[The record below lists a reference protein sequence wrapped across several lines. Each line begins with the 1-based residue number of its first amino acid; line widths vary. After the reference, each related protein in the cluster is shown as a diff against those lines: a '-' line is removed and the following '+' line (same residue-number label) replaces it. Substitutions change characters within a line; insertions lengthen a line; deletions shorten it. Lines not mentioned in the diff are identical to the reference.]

1 MEVHLTDDQRA
12 FIREALQ
19 SGRIRHEEDAIRE
32 AMLLWEERERRRLQI
47 LASVDRAEAS
57 LSKGEGRTVTS
68 SEQTRQLADEIKRRA
83 SSKLPKVPKEAF

>member
-83 SSKLPKVPKEAF
+83 SAEVPREVS